1 MNAVVSQ
8 INVPLAS
15 AICIQTLCSNVET
28 AKVERKKK
36 DIIQQGIVKIQ
47 YTRSLK
53 EESIQTRMECNAVVA
68 IDRMTVWV
76 CESVC
81 I

>member
-1 MNAVVSQ
+1 MNGVVSQ

-15 AICIQTLCSNVET
+15 AICVQTLCSNVET
-28 AKVERKKK
+28 AKVERKK

>member
-1 MNAVVSQ
+1 MNGVVSQ

-15 AICIQTLCSNVET
+15 AICVQTLCSNVET
-28 AKVERKKK
+28 GKVERKK
-36 DIIQQGIVKIQ
+36 DIIQQRIVEIQ

-76 CESVC
+76 CESAC

>member
-28 AKVERKKK
+28 AKVERKK

-76 CESVC
+76 CESAC